1 MVKVLS
7 RRLVHTHTHTGWEF
21 DDVFGSFQQSSRFE
35 GARRRGEWDGAACPG
50 AFEFVQEPIK
60 VQKKGEKKNKSKPAA
75 VKSYMVFRCS
85 TSGDGSLKVGKK
97 GNRSFSGFRDV
108 LGDVIRRFAA
118 RMAVSKKLGGFPVTS
133 DAFRDM
139 P

>member
-60 VQKKGEKKNKSKPAA
+60 VQKKG
-75 VKSYMVFRCS
+75 
-85 TSGDGSLKVGKK
+85 GKK
-97 GNRSFSGFRDV
+97 KTNRNPQQSNPTWSFV
-108 LGDVIRRFAA
+108 APL
-118 RMAVSKKLGGFPVTS
+118 LVT
-133 DAFRDM
+133 AH
-139 P
+139 